1 MKKPKLQRPIHE
13 ILLTLVVV
21 IMSCGLLALAVI
33 DPSYREEFARIVEL
47 VIAAYLGSMMK

>member
-1 MKKPKLQRPIHE
+1 MPRLQRPIHE

-33 DPSYREEFARIVEL
+33 DPTYRKEFAQVVEL